1 MSLPI
6 IDISPLNS
14 ENRDDWQPV
23 IKQIDSACRELGFFY
38 VVGHGIPQQQFDYIE
53 SMADALFSLPEEQK
67 RLISIEDSKNH
78 RGWGRLNAE
87 KLDPE
92 GELDCKESFDMA
104 LDLSPFH
111 SQVQRCPK
119 LYGPN
124 QYPKIHG
131 FAQAMGQHYS
141 LTLDVGI
148 RILKA
153 MAIALGEDENFFA
166 NRFSLPISVLRM
178 LHYPSQ
184 LSEANGAGA
193 HTDYGCIT
201 LLYQDQSGGLQVLN
215 KQDQWMDAPPVKG
228 AFVVN
233 IGDLMQRWTNDI
245 YRSTKHRVSSPT
257 SGKSRFSMPFF
268 VEPDF
273 DTPITTLDSCL
284 KEKGNEGGYPLITAG
299 DWILSRFE
307 DTYSYRREADDEENE
322 VEAQV

>member
-6 IDISPLNS
+6 IDISPLSSN
-14 ENRDDWQPV
+14 NREDWHSV

-38 VVGHGIPQQQFDYIE
+38 VIGHGIPQTQFDHIE
-53 SMADALFSLPEEQK
+53 SMAGKLFALPEEEK
-67 RLISIEDSKNH
+67 KKISIEESSNH
-78 RGWGRLNAE
+78 RGWGRLSAE
-87 KLDPE
+87 KLDPL

-111 SQVQRCPK
+111 SQVSRCPK

-124 QYPKIHG
+124 QYPDIQG
-131 FAQAMGQHYS
+131 FAQAVSQHYS
-141 LTLDVGI
+141 LTLDVGL

-153 MAIALGEDENFFA
+153 MALALGEEENFFSKS
-166 NRFSLPISVLRM
+166 FSLPISVLRM

-184 LSEANGAGA
+184 TLASNGAGA

-201 LLYQDQSGGLQVLN
+201 LLYQEESGGLQVLN
-215 KQDQWMDAPPVKG
+215 KQDQWIEAPPVEG

-245 YRSTKHRVSSPT
+245 YRSTKHRVMSPT
-257 SGKSRFSMPFF
+257 SGKTRFSMPFF
-268 VEPDF
+268 VEPNF

-284 KEKGNEGGYPLITAG
+284 KEKGGKVEYPLITAG

-307 DTYSYRREADDEENE
+307 DTYSYRQEDVVA
-322 VEAQV
+322 

>member
-6 IDISPLNS
+6 IDISPLHS
-14 ENRDDWQPV
+14 ENREEWQTV
-23 IKQIDSACRELGFFY
+23 IRQIDSACRELGFFY

-53 SMADALFSLPEEQK
+53 SMAEKLFTLPESEKQK
-67 RLISIEDSKNH
+67 ISIEESSNH
-78 RGWGRLNAE
+78 RGWGRLSAE
-87 KLDPE
+87 KLDPL

-104 LDLSPFH
+104 LDLSPYH
-111 SQVQRCPK
+111 SQVSRCPK

-124 QYPKIHG
+124 QYPNIEG
-131 FAQAMGQHYS
+131 FAQAVSQHYS
-141 LTLDVGI
+141 LTLDVGLK
-148 RILKA
+148 ILKA
-153 MAIALGEDENFFA
+153 MALALGEQEDFFSKS
-166 NRFSLPISVLRM
+166 FTLPISVLRM

-184 LSEANGAGA
+184 TEETNGAGA

-215 KQDQWMDAPPVKG
+215 KQQQWMDAPPVKS

-245 YRSTKHRVSSPT
+245 YRSTKHRVTSPV

-273 DTPITTLDSCL
+273 DTPIATLDSCV
-284 KEKGNEGGYPLITAG
+284 KEKGEQAGYSVVTAG

-307 DTYSYRREADDEENE
+307 DTYSYRHEGEGETVDA
-322 VEAQV
+322 